1 MSRKD
6 IFILNSRPDLAAR
19 LLDLSGGEKAGLA
32 AAGPGGLLGPEA
44 EGTPLVMIVE
54 AGLASY
60 ESIKRF
66 ISPETSVVITAES
79 EPEAARAAQDWPPE
93 FYVDT
98 LVVAA
103 GRPWE
108 DAFPAA
114 LRRALAQARKKAE
127 VDNLRRALAEREA
140 KVREVFK
147 EIHEIRSLINVNLIK
162 EVEKRIAVE
171 AKYIWFQ
178 KEKQRLE
185 GIVRKIYEANDVGS
199 LLDVIPEIRD
209 AVKAQSASV
218 YIVEQSE
225 TSGRFLKPILWD
237 NAYLIQSEFNGF
249 VFSLDSSGFAPSA
262 VVYKSP
268 VHVTDFS
275 TADKAAASRYKLLL
289 KTSPRTLLAVPIMH
303 GSEVIGVIEVY
314 NKLKNGRAA
323 AEGFSRDDREILLSL
338 SEHIAL
344 AMMKL
349 NLIHY
354 DALTGLLR
362 PEPFLDMVLQR
373 INSMG
378 KRSREEGR
386 MALVMGDVDWFKNY
400 NDRNG
405 QEAGNMLLRELAR
418 VLRSSIREEDLLCR
432 YGGEEFL
439 FFLTGVKSVGEACL
453 LTERI
458 RKNVEDHYFE
468 FQEFQPRGNLTMSFG
483 VTVFPK
489 KKGGLNLP
497 LSRADLKRLAA
508 EADLALAE
516 AKGKMRPELAGRDES
531 VEPAKNKVR
540 SFDLIRPEA
549 VPEGPVRIELPPTF
563 REMRRQE
570 RFSVSTELI
579 YREKEGFK
587 VAKTANLSSGGAR
600 VITNSALP
608 ADTTLETLL
617 VIEDIAQAILSDVVY
632 SESSGVEPAVYY
644 SGLKFKNLSYRE
656 LSLLENFLAGFRKK
670 A

>member
-6 IFILNSRPDLAAR
+6 IFILNPRPDLAGR
-19 LLDLSGGEKAGLA
+19 LLELSGGEKAALA
-32 AAGPGGLLGPEA
+32 AAGPGELLGPEA
-44 EGTPLVMIVE
+44 EGTPLVMIAE

-60 ESIKRF
+60 ENLRRF
-66 ISPETSVVITAES
+66 ISPETSIIITAES
-79 EPEAARAAQDWPPE
+79 EAEAERAAQDWPPE
-93 FYVDT
+93 FCVDT
-98 LVVAA
+98 LTVAA

-108 DAFPAA
+108 DAFLTA

-127 VDNLRRALAEREA
+127 VEGLRRALAEREA
-140 KVREVFK
+140 KVREVLK

-171 AKYIWFQ
+171 ARYIWFQ

-237 NAYLIQSEFNGF
+237 NAFLVQSEFNGF
-249 VFSLDSSGFAPSA
+249 VFSLDSPGFAPSA

-314 NKLKNGRAA
+314 NKLKNGRVA

-338 SEHIAL
+338 SEHMAL

-378 KRSREEGR
+378 KRSREEGH

-405 QEAGNMLLRELAR
+405 QEAGNVLLRELAR

-439 FFLTGVKSVGEACL
+439 FFLTGVKSVEEACL

-489 KKGGLNLP
+489 KKGGLKLP
-497 LSRADLKRLAA
+497 LARADLKRLAA

-516 AKGKMRPELAGRDES
+516 AKGKMRPELAGREES
-531 VEPAKNKVR
+531 AEPSKNKV
-540 SFDLIRPEA
+540 SCFDLIRPEA
-549 VPEGPVRIELPPTF
+549 VPEAPVRIEPPPTF
-563 REMRRQE
+563 QEMRRQE
-570 RFSVSTELI
+570 RFSVSTVLMF
-579 YREKEGFK
+579 REKEGFK
-587 VAKTANLSSGGAR
+587 VAKTANLSAGGAR
-600 VITNSALP
+600 VITNSSLP
-608 ADTTLETLL
+608 VDTTLETLL

-632 SESSGVEPAVYY
+632 SEKSGVEPAVFY

-670 A
+670 V